1 MFIPGSN
8 KYRKEILDS
17 ALNRFGKMLIEDRNG
32 TKPLFRN
39 RNWNLNERNDLKNR
53 KKTNWFN
60 NNKKKLENKSE
71 IVYKSVLFVP
81 PTPRGELAKQL
92 KQREA
97 ELNKNS
103 IERIKI
109 VEKSG
114 LKMEDNLV
122 KKDPFPDENCVTE
135 KRKK

>member
-1 MFIPGSN
+1 ML
-8 KYRKEILDS
+8 LD
-17 ALNRFGKMLIEDRNG
+17 DQNG

-39 RNWNLNERNDLKNR
+39 RNWNIKERTEMKNR

-60 NNKKKLENKSE
+60 NYKKELESKPE

-97 ELNKNS
+97 ELNRNS
-103 IERIKI
+103 TERIKI

-122 KKDPFPDENCVTE
+122 KNVWYANQLEIASQKFLVE
-135 KRKK
+135 KIM